1 MADGELEGTFWFCLK
16 HHRVETFE
24 SADSKDRLGPFAD
37 ADAASH
43 ALQTIADRE
52 NRYQA
57 EDSAWDGDS

>member
-57 EDSAWDGDS
+57 EDSAWGGDS